1 MIYTVTFSPA
11 IDYAVYMEGLKQG
24 ETNRT
29 KKETYSFGG
38 KGINVS
44 IVLSR
49 LGIASRMLGFVSGF
63 TGEAL
68 ENGLKA
74 QGLDTD
80 FIHLDEG
87 ITRINIKIKAEQ
99 ETEINGQGPKIPE
112 EKLEMLLKKLDC
124 LKEGD
129 IVVVSGNIP
138 DTLPKRI
145 YEIMMQRLE
154 GRGIRFAADAT
165 GELLKNVLKYRPFFV
180 KPNRRELEELVGTKI
195 QTEEAL
201 QKGAKQLQDWGA
213 CNVLVSLG
221 EDGAYLL
228 CEDGNDYRIG
238 AVRGTVKNTVG
249 AGDSMAAGFLAGFLE
264 KGDYE
269 YALRLGTAAGSAT
282 ACSEGLA
289 EKEEIW
295 SFFSKL

>member
-1 MIYTVTFSPA
+1 M
-11 IDYAVYMEGLKQG
+11 
-24 ETNRT
+24 
-29 KKETYSFGG
+29 
-38 KGINVS
+38 
-44 IVLSR
+44 
-49 LGIASRMLGFVSGF
+49 
-63 TGEAL
+63 
-68 ENGLKA
+68 
-74 QGLDTD
+74 
-80 FIHLDEG
+80 
-87 ITRINIKIKAEQ
+87 
-99 ETEINGQGPKIPE
+99 
-112 EKLEMLLKKLDC
+112 
-124 LKEGD
+124 
-129 IVVVSGNIP
+129 
-138 DTLPKRI
+138 
-145 YEIMMQRLE
+145 
-154 GRGIRFAADAT
+154 
-165 GELLKNVLKYRPFFV
+165 

>member
-1 MIYTVTFSPA
+1 
-11 IDYAVYMEGLKQG
+11 
-24 ETNRT
+24 
-29 KKETYSFGG
+29 
-38 KGINVS
+38 
-44 IVLSR
+44 
-49 LGIASRMLGFVSGF
+49 MLGFVSGF

-74 QGLDTD
+74 QGMDTD

-138 DTLPKRI
+138 DTLPKKI

>member
-74 QGLDTD
+74 QGMDTD